1 MDLHQLRCFVMA
13 ADELHFGRA
22 AQRLDM
28 LPSSLSRHIRMLEEN
43 LGVRLM
49 VRTTRNAVLTEHG
62 SLLLE
67 EARTLLATADDLE
80 SRIRALG
87 RERASVLR
95 LGVIDSAAVGI
106 VPKLLHHFREVAP
119 DVVVQILEDKTNRL
133 MPRVLSG
140 RLDIALIRPPA
151 ALSRRLDSQFL
162 LHETAVV
169 AVPHGHRLA
178 QRERVTAHDLVD
190 ETLIVPERRSR
201 PHSHDLTTRLFS
213 DLGLVAKVIQLA
225 DEKQTIVNLVAAGMG
240 IAIVPRW
247 TSKMAVGG
255 VTYIP
260 LITQGGDSLKSL
272 PLAAIWASGSR
283 DPARDIMIELLQQ
296 HIAAYGADG

>member
-62 SLLLE
+62 SLLME
-67 EARTLLATADDLE
+67 EARSLLAAADDLE
-80 SRIRALG
+80 HRIRSLG
-87 RERASVLR
+87 REKASVLR

-106 VPKLLHHFREVAP
+106 VPKLLSDFRDIAP
-119 DVVVQILEDKTNRL
+119 HVVVQILEDKTSRL

-140 RLDIALIRPPA
+140 RLDLALIRPPA
-151 ALSRRLDSQFL
+151 ALSRRLDLRFL

-169 AVPHGHRLA
+169 AVPNGHRLA
-178 QRERVTAHDLVD
+178 DMDRVLVPDLIE

-201 PHSHDLTTRLFS
+201 PHSHDLTTRLFA
-213 DLGLVAKVIQLA
+213 DLGLAAKVIQLA
-225 DEKQTIVNLVAAGMG
+225 DEKQTIINLVAAGMG

-260 LITQGGDSLKSL
+260 LITQGGKSLKSL
-272 PLAAIWASGSR
+272 PLALIWTSGSR
-283 DPARDIMIELLQQ
+283 DPTRDIMIDLLLER
-296 HIAAYGADG
+296 IETYGSDG

>member
-1 MDLHQLRCFVMA
+1 MA

-80 SRIRALG
+80 GRIRSLG
-87 RERASVLR
+87 RERALVLR

-106 VPKLLHHFREVAP
+106 VPKLLHDFREIAP
-119 DVVVQILEDKTNRL
+119 DVVVQILEDKTSRL

-178 QRERVTAHDLVD
+178 HRDRVMAHDLVI

-213 DLGLVAKVIQLA
+213 DLGLAAKVIQLA

-260 LITQGGDSLKSL
+260 LITPGGDSLKSL

-283 DPARDIMIELLQQ
+283 DPARDLMIGLLQER
-296 HIAAYGADG
+296 IAAYGSDG